1 MKFNTSILINAA
13 NITVLEK
20 VKLPFIQIDMMRTSL
35 YFPVVVKIFIFQLLL
50 EILFIGISVEGYLI
64 RTNNFIYKGT
74 ETLKR
79 TRKPSCFEI
88 PVLQNR
94 FIISDSFLP
103 CLRASSTEVVENQ
116 AAYVL

>member
-1 MKFNTSILINAA
+1 
-13 NITVLEK
+13 
-20 VKLPFIQIDMMRTSL
+20 MML
-35 YFPVVVKIFIFQLLL
+35 YVVVKIFIFQLLL

-79 TRKPSCFEI
+79 IRPSYFEI
-88 PVLQNR
+88 PVLQHR
-94 FIISDSFLP
+94 LIISDSFLP
-103 CLRASSTEVVENQ
+103 RLRASSTEVVENQ